1 MERDAFYDALYLAH
15 HGVKGQ
21 KWYVRRYQNYDGTR
35 IKNGEYARSI
45 SLKSAKLEPK
55 ISKDVVDSI
64 EKSGASVY
72 GLDHRLKT
80 EESLSRKI
88 EKDSREKGISMKDA
102 AQGIND
108 SIRYTSVSDDDNFV
122 SNYNKVKESL
132 SEKGYTE
139 TKCKNYFDLYR
150 QGKAKHKQVTCVYQ
164 DKDGNKFEIQFQTP
178 SSIKA
183 KEAKTP
189 LYEESRSKYVDS
201 KRKMELIR
209 QMDNLAKTVKEPR
222 DIYRIKS
229 HG

>member
-1 MERDAFYDALYLAH
+1 MERDVFYDALYLAH
-15 HGVKGQ
+15 YGKRGMHWGI
-21 KWYVRRYQNYDGTR
+21 RRYQNYDGTR

-45 SLKSAKLEPK
+45 SRKSAELEPK
-55 ISKDVVDSI
+55 ISKDVTDSI
-64 EKSGASVY
+64 KKSGASVY
-72 GLDHRLKT
+72 GLEHRLKT

-88 EKDSREKGISMKDA
+88 EKESREKGISMKDA
-102 AQGIND
+102 ANSIND
-108 SIRYTSVSDDDNFV
+108 SIRYTSVSNDNNFV
-122 SNYNKVKESL
+122 SSYNKVKESL
-132 SEKGYTE
+132 SQKGYTE

-178 SSIKA
+178 SSLKA

-189 LYEESRSKYVDS
+189 LYEESRSRNVS
-201 KRKMELIR
+201 PKRKLELVR

-222 DIYRIKS
+222 DIYSIKS